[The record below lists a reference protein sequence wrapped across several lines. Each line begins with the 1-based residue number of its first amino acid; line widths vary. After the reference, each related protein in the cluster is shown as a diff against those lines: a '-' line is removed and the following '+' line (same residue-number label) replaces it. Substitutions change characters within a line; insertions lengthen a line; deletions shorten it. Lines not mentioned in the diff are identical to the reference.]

1 METSPLRFLDTDVA
15 YLLNKAVR
23 KAISEESRRF
33 YMDLWQQQQAQP
45 LYEPVIMYND
55 YEPVI
60 MYNDYDPPVHNPK
73 QNIVDQYECSI
84 ITPKSVNGI
93 YTWSFDYIKNLL
105 TDMESNNGVVKTI
118 SDKYHLSLK
127 TLYITLPCGNISN
140 GAQCMCDI
148 CSGFDLEEW

>member
-15 YLLNKAVR
+15 NLLNKAVK
-23 KAISEESRRF
+23 KAISEKSRRF
-33 YMDLWQQQQAQP
+33 HIELWRTLKP

-55 YEPVI
+55 Y
-60 MYNDYDPPVHNPK
+60 DPSVHTPK

-105 TDMESNNGVVKTI
+105 TDIESNDRIVKTI
-118 SDKYHLSLK
+118 SAKYQLSQK

-148 CSGFDLEEW
+148 CAGWELDGW

>member
-23 KAISEESRRF
+23 KAISEKSRRF
-33 YMDLWQQQQAQP
+33 HIELWRTLKP

-55 YEPVI
+55 Y
-60 MYNDYDPPVHNPK
+60 DPSVHTPK

-105 TDMESNNGVVKTI
+105 TDIESNDRIVKTI
-118 SDKYHLSLK
+118 SDKYQLSQK

-148 CSGFDLEEW
+148 CAGWELDGW